1 MSIAGVYCC
10 YKHMMRRKSM
20 EIFIFIMA
28 IFAFIG
34 LVDYTFNLGLGLAK
48 EFEKGLNTMGGLAL
62 SVVGFYA
69 IGVSFVQNNA
79 EQIAALT
86 KNIPF
91 DPSLI
96 IGSLLA
102 PDMGAMGIATNI
114 AATPQLAVFSGALVA
129 GGLGATI
136 GYQLPVFLAAVQ
148 KDEIP
153 DLMQGFIC
161 GIIPLPV
168 GLFIGGMMLGV
179 PLNALIVN
187 MIPVT
192 ILCVVLILAVAFA
205 PNATTKVLTFFGN
218 FIRVISYIFFAVT
231 VFGVFMPQYSPVNLD
246 LVPEILYMIFRMV
259 IVACGGLVL
268 SKIILTKFPQQ
279 IAKVGKKMHIN
290 NHSVVGVILS
300 FVQSLAMLP
309 VFSQMDSRGKVVNA
323 AFSVCGAYVIGGQ
336 LAFVASICTPY
347 QTAAYMTN
355 KLVSGFLGIAIA
367 LFVCRKKDRQV

>member
-1 MSIAGVYCC
+1 
-10 YKHMMRRKSM
+10 M

-79 EQIAALT
+79 EQIAAIT

-136 GYQLPVFLAAVQ
+136 GYQLPVFLAAVR

-179 PLNALIVN
+179 PMNALIVN

-205 PNATTKVLTFFGN
+205 PNATTKVLTLFGN
-218 FIRVISYIFFAVT
+218 F
-231 VFGVFMPQYSPVNLD
+231 
-246 LVPEILYMIFRMV
+246 
-259 IVACGGLVL
+259 
-268 SKIILTKFPQQ
+268 
-279 IAKVGKKMHIN
+279 
-290 NHSVVGVILS
+290 
-300 FVQSLAMLP
+300 
-309 VFSQMDSRGKVVNA
+309 
-323 AFSVCGAYVIGGQ
+323 
-336 LAFVASICTPY
+336 
-347 QTAAYMTN
+347 
-355 KLVSGFLGIAIA
+355 
-367 LFVCRKKDRQV
+367 

>member
-1 MSIAGVYCC
+1 
-10 YKHMMRRKSM
+10 M

-28 IFAFIG
+28 IFAFVG
-34 LVDYTFNLGLGLAK
+34 LADYTLNLKLGLAQ

-79 EQIAALT
+79 EKISAVT

-102 PDMGAMGIATNI
+102 PDMGALGVANQLAATN
-114 AATPQLAVFSGALVA
+114 ALAVFSGAMVA

-136 GYQLPVFLAAVQ
+136 GYQLPVFLAAVKQ
-148 KDEIP
+148 DEIP

-168 GLFIGGMMLGV
+168 GLLVGGLMLGV
-179 PLNALIVN
+179 PLNVLLVN

-205 PNATTKVLTFFGN
+205 PKATTKVLTAFGN
-218 FIRVISYIFFAVT
+218 FIRIVSYLLFALT
-231 VFGVFMPQYSPVNLD
+231 VFSMFMPQYS
-246 LVPEILYMIFRMV
+246 LVQLGLINEILYMIFRMV
-259 IVACGGLVL
+259 IIACGGLVL
-268 SKIILTKFPQQ
+268 SKIILTKFPQY
-279 IAKVGKKMHIN
+279 IAKVAVRLGVN
-290 NHSVVGVILS
+290 NQSVVGVILS

-309 VFSQMDSRGKVVNA
+309 LYSEMDSRGRVVNA

-347 QTAAYMTN
+347 QTVAYMVN

-367 LFVCRKKDRQV
+367 LFVCRRKNGING